1 MSPDSPTEEDG
12 FDGGY
17 SRVADTQLDEIE
29 DGPDPDLYN
38 AVLDAC
44 ELVFRA
50 TSLAQSKSS
59 AIQTSEGVRFRLP
72 VVGHEPY
79 KVFWSHQSDG
89 PRIEAVF
96 PHP

>member
-1 MSPDSPTEEDG
+1 MSGDG
-12 FDGGY
+12 SYTD
-17 SRVADTQLDEIE
+17 VAGDQIDALEG
-29 DGPDPDLYN
+29 GPDMDLFN

-50 TSLAQSKSS
+50 TGLAQSKSS
-59 AIQTSEGVRFRLP
+59 AVQSANGIVLRLP
-72 VVGHEPY
+72 IAGHPPY
-79 KVFWSHQSDG
+79 KVFWSQTPDG